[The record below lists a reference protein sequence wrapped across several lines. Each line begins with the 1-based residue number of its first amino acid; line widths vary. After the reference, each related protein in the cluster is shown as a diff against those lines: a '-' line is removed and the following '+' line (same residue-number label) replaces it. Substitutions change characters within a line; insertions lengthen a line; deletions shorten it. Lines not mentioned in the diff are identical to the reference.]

1 MVHSAECTRNK
12 ELPIAANVWRQNT
25 NTPAARRDA
34 FSDTSRDQSIHV
46 YLQRRVISCVI
57 YALRSDGSR
66 DRLFVL
72 AKRDI
77 TRNVMQQV
85 ASCHASFVLARRD
98 AFRDGS
104 RDRKGAIHKGRPQN
118 LTFF

>member
-1 MVHSAECTRNK
+1 M
-12 ELPIAANVWRQNT
+12 
-25 NTPAARRDA
+25 RD
-34 FSDTSRDQSIHV
+34 I
-46 YLQRRVISCVI
+46 
-57 YALRSDGSR
+57 RSDGSR

-104 RDRKGAIHKGRPQN
+104 RDR
-118 LTFF
+118 